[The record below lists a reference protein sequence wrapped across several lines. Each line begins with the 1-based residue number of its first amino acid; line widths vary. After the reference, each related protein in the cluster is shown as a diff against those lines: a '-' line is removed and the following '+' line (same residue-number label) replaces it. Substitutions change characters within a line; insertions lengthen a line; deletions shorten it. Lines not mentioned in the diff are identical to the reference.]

1 LSPLIDLG
9 TIASIGDLQLE
20 RGTTY
25 RCRVSVGFTA
35 SGPATIPV
43 VIMCGASKGPTVGM
57 TAGVHACEYTGQ
69 FALKELV
76 RRIDPADLSGELR
89 ISPCINSYA
98 LDLRHSFY
106 TPIDGKNINELFPGD
121 AFGGFAERVAWVI
134 QNEFIEGN
142 AAYLDLHSG
151 DLFEDVPLHVVAP
164 VTGNVKTDEASEQL
178 AGCFDI
184 PILNIMGVGIDGIEE
199 RDEKGRIAWRGL
211 DVMRNNIG
219 SAARSGVPAIQ
230 LEVGGGGRLDTS
242 LVAMEVDGLENI
254 LCHLGMLEGSSVAY
268 EHSETVFGMYVV
280 ASDLGGY
287 FEPAVEPGSRVEKG
301 SMLGRYT
308 DVFGTLLGEV
318 HSPLD
323 GIVLMQFTTPVRNS
337 GEPCCIIGLSKHP
350 EEFT

>member
-1 LSPLIDLG
+1 
-9 TIASIGDLQLE
+9 
-20 RGTTY
+20 
-25 RCRVSVGFTA
+25 
-35 SGPATIPV
+35 
-43 VIMCGASKGPTVGM
+43 
-57 TAGVHACEYTGQ
+57 
-69 FALKELV
+69 
-76 RRIDPADLSGELR
+76 
-89 ISPCINSYA
+89 
-98 LDLRHSFY
+98 
-106 TPIDGKNINELFPGD
+106 
-121 AFGGFAERVAWVI
+121 
-134 QNEFIEGN
+134 
-142 AAYLDLHSG
+142 
-151 DLFEDVPLHVVAP
+151 
-164 VTGNVKTDEASEQL
+164 
-178 AGCFDI
+178 
-184 PILNIMGVGIDGIEE
+184 
-199 RDEKGRIAWRGL
+199 
-211 DVMRNNIG
+211 MRNNIG

-323 GIVLMQFTTPVRNS
+323 GIVLMQFTTPVRYS
-337 GEPCCIIGLSKHP
+337 GEPCCIIGLSKQP